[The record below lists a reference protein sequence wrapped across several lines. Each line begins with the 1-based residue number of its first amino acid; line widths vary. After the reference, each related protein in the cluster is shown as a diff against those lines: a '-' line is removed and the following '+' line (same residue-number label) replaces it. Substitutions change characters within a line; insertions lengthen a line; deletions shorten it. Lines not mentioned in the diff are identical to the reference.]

1 MCEHNIGL
9 CGGIQLVLGPQE
21 FIEEKCIESE
31 GSIEATLGPDLEDL
45 ET

>member
-1 MCEHNIGL
+1 ML
-9 CGGIQLVLGPQE
+9 SRSE
-21 FIEEKCIESE
+21 FIEEKCIESD